1 MYFIYIVVNKVVDI
15 LNILLLIRVVMSWI
29 PMGDN
34 AFTRAVYTVTEPML
48 APIRR
53 AIYPL
58 TRNLPIDLSVI
69 VAYFLIRLVRQT
81 IFQILALLYY

>member
-15 LNILLLIRVVMSWI
+15 LNILLLIRVVISWI
-29 PMGDN
+29 SMDN
-34 AFTRAVYTVTEPML
+34 AFTRAVYSVTEPIL

-58 TRNLPIDLSVI
+58 TRNFPIDFSVI
-69 VAYFLIRLVRQT
+69 IAYFLIRLLRD
-81 IFQILALLYY
+81 ILFQVLALFFY